1 MGLLRRGFSPSDTMM
16 AVYDWVG
23 SQTPN
28 PEYFE
33 LHSNSVKCLP
43 ASMSVVEVDRQTLY
57 MAECDVPPSI
67 SDEVDDQTVEF
78 RGFGQLL
85 NCSAATVEHL
95 GAVCVGEQLPEHFM
109 DGDSSSGDD
118 TIDYVSTL

>member
-1 MGLLRRGFSPSDTMM
+1 MM

-23 SQTPN
+23 SQTPD

-43 ASMSVVEVDRQTLY
+43 PSMSVMEVDRQTLY
-57 MAECDVPPSI
+57 MAECEVPLSI
-67 SDEVDDQTVEF
+67 CDEVDDKTVEF

-85 NCSAATVEHL
+85 NCSAATVEQ
-95 GAVCVGEQLPEHFM
+95 VECVGDQIPDHFM
-109 DGDSSSGDD
+109 AGDD
-118 TIDYVSTL
+118 TDDTVDNFSTL